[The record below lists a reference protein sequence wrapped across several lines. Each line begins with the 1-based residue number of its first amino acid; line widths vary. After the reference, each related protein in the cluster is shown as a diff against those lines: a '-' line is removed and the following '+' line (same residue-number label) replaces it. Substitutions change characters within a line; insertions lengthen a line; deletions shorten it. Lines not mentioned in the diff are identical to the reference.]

1 MNSEKNIEAGKFMLI
16 LLLIPIML
24 VAFGCISRPSYNDGE
39 VENVSASPVVNNT
52 GNAAEKTVFDYVRE
66 CNSNQC
72 YASVALMFD
81 DISIC
86 NKISIGIA
94 GRDMGRNEID
104 NCIAQVAYK
113 YNNSGYCNMIVNDFT
128 REDCEKNFQLTSS
141 YYNTSKQCN
150 LSLTDEM
157 ARCDSLSSSYETD
170 DCYAALAI
178 SYEVP
183 SLCEKAGIGEE
194 DCIISIAV
202 KYNKIGYCD
211 LLSFNSNCRAA
222 FE

>member
-86 NKISIGIA
+86 NKISVGIA
-94 GRDMGRNEID
+94 GRSGGRNEID
-104 NCIAQVAYK
+104 NCIAQVAYR
-113 YNNSGYCNMIVNDFT
+113 YNNSGYCNMIADGFT
-128 REDCEKNFQLTSS
+128 RENCEKNFQLTNS
-141 YYNTSKQCN
+141 YFNESRQGN
-150 LSLTDEM
+150 LTLTDEM
-157 ARCDSLSSSYETD
+157 ARCDSLSSSY

-183 SLCEKAGIGEE
+183 SLCGKTLHED
-194 DCIISIAV
+194 DCIMAIAV
-202 KYNKIGYCD
+202 KYNKPGYCD

-222 FE
+222 FK